1 MVYAGSS
8 QRLDADKPMNIV
20 SLSTHG
26 ERTVANDANALPLL
40 KGTLDLLILKTLSWG
55 PMHGYGIA
63 TWLEDRSDGTLGV
76 DDSALYQALQR
87 MEGRGWL
94 SAEWGTSENNRR
106 ARYYKLTAAGRQRLR
121 TESDTWLR
129 YTRSVTS
136 ILALAS
142 RTA

>member
-1 MVYAGSS
+1 MNP
-8 QRLDADKPMNIV
+8 DA
-20 SLSTHG
+20 
-26 ERTVANDANALPLL
+26 ALPLL
-40 KGTLDLLILKTLSWG
+40 KGTLDLLVLKALSWG
-55 PMHGYGIA
+55 PLHGYGIA
-63 TWLEDRSDGTLGV
+63 TWLEDRSDGTLGI

-106 ARYYKLTAAGRQRLR
+106 ARYYKLTTAGRQRLR